1 MKSDWITETIYNDL
15 KGKANKETRA
25 QLSLVY
31 LWLEKIII
39 LEMALLLNFV
49 EFFFHQPAEIV

>member
-25 QLSLVY
+25 QLSLVSP
-31 LWLEKIII
+31 LVGKDH
-39 LEMALLLNFV
+39 NS
-49 EFFFHQPAEIV
+49 